1 MKSEEREAIE
11 KVLEYIKLARK
22 SHINLPAMLDGEAG
36 YRNVIE
42 PLERV
47 SGWSQNPKKEVG
59 FGKIASVIMAS
70 GLVGLAAWK
79 AYKTYKE
86 KEAAEKEEGAK
97 E

>member
-1 MKSEEREAIE
+1 MKPEEREVIE
-11 KVLEYIKLARK
+11 RVLECIKLARK
-22 SHINLPAMLDGEAG
+22 SHANLPAMLGGEAG

-42 PLERV
+42 PLERL
-47 SGWSQNPKKEVG
+47 SGWSQNPKKEVR

-79 AYKTYKE
+79 AYKAYKE
-86 KEAAEKEEGAK
+86 PAEKKEGAK

>member
-1 MKSEEREAIE
+1 MKPEEKEAIE

-22 SHINLPAMLDGEAG
+22 SHANLPVMLGGEAG
-36 YRNVIE
+36 YKNAIE
-42 PLERV
+42 PLERL

-59 FGKIASVIMAS
+59 FGKIVSVIMAS

-86 KEAAEKEEGAK
+86 AAEKERGAK